1 MSDRLPVLI
10 VDDQAPF
17 RAAMKAVLKR
27 AAEFELVGEAAGGAE
42 AVRLE

>member
-1 MSDRLPVLI
+1 MSERLPVLI

-27 AAEFELVGEAAGGAE
+27 STEFELVGEAANGS
-42 AVRLE
+42 